1 MSAQQHKHTARVL
14 LQEARVRRGTPFSD
28 VLLRWA
34 GTARRRA
41 EAAAT
46 AAASI
51 LADPAQQDL
60 FHSPTPVS
68 RDRAAKETR

>member
-1 MSAQQHKHTARVL
+1 MSAHQHKHTARVL
-14 LQEARVRRGTPFSD
+14 LHEARVRRGSPFSD

-34 GTARRRA
+34 GNARRRA

-46 AAASI
+46 AAASV
-51 LADPAQQDL
+51 LASPVQQDL
-60 FHSPTPVS
+60 FPAPTPVS